1 MITALLLLSAVSAQ
15 PALPSWEQGLK
26 NERALL
32 REEKRALETELEQS
46 RKNTA
51 STAKAYEQ
59 QLKTLTEQLAR
70 RRAENESHRDSFVRR
85 EQNRSQSR
93 SAEILGDLLARLQVW
108 GKSRSL
114 LRAEQMPSSNARL
127 LPKDVVPT
135 LEALTS
141 ALRQNAVVTTRV
153 EKVFDERGVGHQSTI
168 VHTGK
173 VGAIEIENE
182 GTIARP
188 VEPVFGAQGYTHVA
202 PPQSITTMGR
212 KATVPVV
219 LFDPDA
225 PHDHAP
231 VQSRGFLGWLE
242 AGGLAMYPLFLMG
255 LIALLVVMERAW
267 RLLLAQR
274 LWWKVPAELTS
285 TTAVVPLLQ
294 AHASAPPLRPLRVL
308 VSQDEATAEQ
318 LEERAVEAILRF
330 RTRLR
335 TRLSVLGVIAAAA
348 PLLGLL
354 GTVTG
359 MIGTFRVITEHGTG
373 DPELLSD
380 GISQALLTTQLGL
393 AIAIPTLLCHAGL
406 GRWVQR
412 LVGRAERAAMDLV
425 RLQAEPGAS
434 VADEGAA
441 DVEGNA

>member
-1 MITALLLLSAVSAQ
+1 MISALVLLTALSAQ
-15 PALPSWEQGLK
+15 PAPPTWKEGLQK
-26 NERALL
+26 ERALL
-32 REEKRALETELEQS
+32 REEKRALEAELEQS
-46 RKNTA
+46 RKSTQATA
-51 STAKAYEQ
+51 SVYERE
-59 QLKTLTEQLAR
+59 LASLTEQLSR
-70 RRAENESHRDSFVRR
+70 LRAENESHRDSFVRR
-85 EQNRSQSR
+85 ERGRAMSR
-93 SAEILGDLLARLQVW
+93 SAEVLGDLLARLQVW
-108 GKSRSL
+108 GKSRGL
-114 LRAEQMPSSNARL
+114 LESGATPSRERL
-127 LPKDVVPT
+127 SPDDVVPT
-135 LEALTS
+135 FRRLTS
-141 ALRQNAVVTTRV
+141 ALRRNAVVTARI
-153 EKVFDERGVGHQSTI
+153 EKVFDERGVGHESTI

-173 VGAIEIENE
+173 VGAIEIENDV
-182 GTIARP
+182 TIARP

-202 PPQSITTMGR
+202 PPQKIEGIGT

-231 VQSRGFLGWLE
+231 VQARGFLGWLE

-255 LIALLVVMERAW
+255 LIALLVVIERAW

-274 LWWKVPAELTS
+274 LWWNVPADIPSPDSVAALLREHPT
-285 TTAVVPLLQ
+285 TTA
-294 AHASAPPLRPLRVL
+294 LRPLRVL
-308 VSQDEATAEQ
+308 VVHHAATAEQ

-425 RLQAEPGAS
+425 RLQSGAL
-434 VADEGAA
+434 VAKEESTDGDDEA
-441 DVEGNA
+441 DA